1 MEHAIAFA
9 ETGHLCLG
17 TLHANSANQAI
28 DRIIN
33 FFPEERRNQL
43 LMDLSSNLRSIVSQ
57 RLVRTQDGKGRKAA
71 IEILLNTPTIADRI
85 FKGAFG
91 EIKSLME
98 KSRQLGMC
106 TFDGALFDLYDA
118 GHISWEEAIRNADSA
133 NELRLNMKLKSKRGE
148 PESASD
154 GITLSFDKEPTAEE
168 AEAAREAEQA
178 KQQQARREQE
188 NKEMD
193 KLRQARA
200 AN

>member
-1 MEHAIAFA
+1 
-9 ETGHLCLG
+9 
-17 TLHANSANQAI
+17 
-28 DRIIN
+28 
-33 FFPEERRNQL
+33 
-43 LMDLSSNLRSIVSQ
+43 
-57 RLVRTQDGKGRKAA
+57 
-71 IEILLNTPTIADRI
+71 
-85 FKGAFG
+85 
-91 EIKSLME
+91 
-98 KSRQLGMC
+98 
-106 TFDGALFDLYDA
+106 
-118 GHISWEEAIRNADSA
+118 
-133 NELRLNMKLKSKRGE
+133 MKLKSKRGE